1 MNKEKIK
8 DKTIG
13 LIVVVSWIGI
23 IEVVALFQ
31 GIDGQIMISAIGGLV
46 GIFGYF
52 VGRREKVDEK
62 TA

>member
-1 MNKEKIK
+1 MK
-8 DKTIG
+8 DRTIG
-13 LIVVVSWIGI
+13 LVVIGSWIGI

-31 GIDGQIMISAIGGLV
+31 GINGQIMISAIGGLV

>member
-1 MNKEKIK
+1 MK

-13 LIVVVSWIGI
+13 LIVIGSWIGI
-23 IEVVALFQ
+23 IEVVALLK
-31 GIDGQIMISAIGGLV
+31 GINGQIMISAIGGLV

-52 VGRREKVDEK
+52 VGRREKADEK